1 MIDEAINKVN
11 DIFGAFLVE
20 ESNWVGIEEYPRIE
34 EWMVPINPPVRMI
47 PFDKVNE
54 VNNPSE
60 YFICFYC
67 KDESFIKILKNPK
80 KYVNM
85 LRKFS
90 GIIGFDY
97 SIYTDMPII
106 KQKSQIYNN
115 LSLTYFFGNNGIPVI
130 PNIRYGIEDTKEDF
144 LKAIPQHSLIA
155 FGTYGFIKTI
165 HEQQVWFDTLHKVIN
180 RLNPSGIVIYGSLP
194 NDLRRWMDL
203 YQVPIYIYESYT
215 SLKMKE
221 GKKNANQRQK

>member
-1 MIDEAINKVN
+1 
-11 DIFGAFLVE
+11 
-20 ESNWVGIEEYPRIE
+20 
-34 EWMVPINPPVRMI
+34 
-47 PFDKVNE
+47 
-54 VNNPSE
+54 
-60 YFICFYC
+60 
-67 KDESFIKILKNPK
+67 
-80 KYVNM
+80 M
-85 LRKFS
+85 LRKFA

-115 LSLTYFFGNNGIPVI
+115 LSLSYYFGNKGIAVI

-144 LKAIPQHSLIA
+144 LEAIPPKSLIS

-165 HEQQVWFDTLHKVIN
+165 QEQQVWFETLHKVIN
-180 RLNPSGIVIYGSLP
+180 HLNPSGVVVYGSFP

-203 YQVPIYIYESYT
+203 YQVPIYLYESYT

-221 GKKNANQRQK
+221 VKKNANQR

>member
-1 MIDEAINKVN
+1 MIDESINKVN
-11 DIFGAFLVE
+11 DIFGAFLIE
-20 ESNWVGIEEYPRIE
+20 ESNWVGVEEYPRVE
-34 EWMVPINPPVRMI
+34 EWMVPINPPIRMI
-47 PFDKVNE
+47 PFDKINE

-85 LRKFS
+85 LRKFA

-115 LSLTYFFGNNGIPVI
+115 LSLSYFFGNNGIPVI
-130 PNIRYGIEDTKEDF
+130 PNIRYGIENTKEDF
-144 LKAIPQHSLIA
+144 LKAIPKNSLIA
-155 FGTYGFIKTI
+155 FGTYGFIRTI
-165 HEQQVWFDTLHKVIN
+165 KEQQVWFDTLHKVIN
-180 RLNPSGIVIYGSLP
+180 QLKPSGVVVYGSLP
-194 NDLRRWMDL
+194 KDLRRWIDL
-203 YQVPIYIYESYT
+203 YQVPVYLYESYT

-221 GKKNANQRQK
+221 VKKNANQRQK